1 MQFKIKEISKKR
13 ESSKEIFV
21 SEDSASALGIFFGDL
36 VKLKQDKK
44 EISVVALKSNISYG
58 EVEMS
63 PEFIKEHGILKN
75 KPIILSKAKE
85 PESLKFILKK
95 LGGEKL
101 SEKEFFSIVK
111 DINSESLSE
120 AAIAYFVSG
129 VSKNGLSVQETVSL
143 TKAMAYSGDK
153 LNWGSKI
160 VVDKH
165 CVGGIP
171 GNRTTP
177 IVVSICA
184 AAGLTMP
191 KTSSRAITSAAGTA
205 DSMEVLTQVSLPTNR
220 LKKIV
225 KETGACLAWGGAL
238 GLAPADD
245 LLIHVERKLN
255 LDPMPQIVASILS
268 KKLAAGSTHVLI
280 DIPMGKGAKV
290 SNSEGKQ
297 LAKMFKVIGSKFNLK
312 LKTVFTDGTKPVGQG
327 VGPVLEIRDV
337 LSVLKQDRIIS
348 DLESKA
354 IFLSGEILE
363 LSGKAKKGKGVNLAS
378 EILKSGSAFMKFK
391 EIISA
396 QGEVSTPNLSPG
408 PISFK
413 VKATKSGKLIWHNQ
427 EINNLA
433 KALGCPEHKRAG
445 VFLDLPHFSK
455 INKGEVIC
463 TLYAQ
468 DKSHLNE
475 GISFMKSKKVFDII

>member
-1 MQFKIKEISKKR
+1 
-13 ESSKEIFV
+13 
-21 SEDSASALGIFFGDL
+21 
-36 VKLKQDKK
+36 
-44 EISVVALKSNISYG
+44 
-58 EVEMS
+58 
-63 PEFIKEHGILKN
+63 
-75 KPIILSKAKE
+75 
-85 PESLKFILKK
+85 
-95 LGGEKL
+95 
-101 SEKEFFSIVK
+101 
-111 DINSESLSE
+111 
-120 AAIAYFVSG
+120 
-129 VSKNGLSVQETVSL
+129 
-143 TKAMAYSGDK
+143 MAYSGDK

-177 IVVSICA
+177 LVVSICA

-205 DSMEVLTQVSLPTNR
+205 DSMEVLTEVSLPTNKLR
-220 LKKIV
+220 KIV

-290 SNSEGKQ
+290 SNTEGRK
-297 LAKMFKVIGSKFNLK
+297 LAKMFSLIGSKFNLK

-337 LSVLKQDRIIS
+337 LSVLKQEKNIS

-363 LSGKAKKGKGVNLAS
+363 LSGKARKGQGAKMAS

-396 QGEVSTPNLSPG
+396 QGEVANPNLIPG
-408 PISFK
+408 PLSFK
-413 VKATKSGKLIWHNQ
+413 IKSNKNGKLVWHNQ

-455 INKGEVIC
+455 VKKGQVLC

-468 DKSHLNE
+468 NNSALKE
-475 GISFMKSKKVFDII
+475 GLSFIKSKKIFDIL